1 MRSPPG
7 GAEGLRGGGEPAEL
21 SAWMGYGAPGAAG
34 AAGRA

>member
-7 GAEGLRGGGEPAEL
+7 GAEGLRGEGELAEL
-21 SAWMGYGAPGAAG
+21 NAWMGYGAPGAAR